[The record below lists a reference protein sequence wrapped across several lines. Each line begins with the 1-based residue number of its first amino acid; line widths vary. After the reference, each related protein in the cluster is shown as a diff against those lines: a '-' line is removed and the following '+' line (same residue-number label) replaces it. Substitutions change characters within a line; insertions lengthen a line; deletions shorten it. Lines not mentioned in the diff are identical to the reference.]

1 MSTFLYCVQRGLL
14 NLKKN
19 ILFSMASAATVA
31 ACVFLFCM
39 FFSVVSNVSHIA
51 LRAETTIGISVF
63 FNEGVPMEEKEA
75 FRDAVIKHGGVREI
89 SYRSAE
95 EAWESFKTD
104 YFGDNAEELAEAFAD
119 DNPLAE
125 SDSYEIFLEN
135 IEAQEEEVRFI
146 RSFDIV
152 REVNYA
158 NSVVSALN
166 EMNAVIFIVSA
177 VMIGILFAISVFLIS
192 NTINLAAHF
201 RRREN
206 EIMRMIGATNL
217 MIRAPF
223 VVEGTFIGFIGAVI
237 PLIMMY
243 FIYKRALLYVAERVS
258 TGGQLGAL
266 ADVISLIPL
275 GDVYPVM
282 LAAGGIL
289 GIGMGFVVSFI
300 TIGKHLKV

>member
-14 NLKKN
+14 NIKKN
-19 ILFSMASAATVA
+19 ILFSVASVATVA
-31 ACVFLFCM
+31 ACVFLFCL
-39 FFSVVSNVSHIA
+39 FFAVVTNVRHIA
-51 LRAETTIGISVF
+51 YQAETTIGISVF
-63 FNEGVPMEEKEA
+63 FNEGVPMEEKDA
-75 FRDAVIKHGGVREI
+75 FRDAVIRHGGVREI
-89 SYRSAE
+89 SYRSAD
-95 EAWESFKTD
+95 EAWENFKED

-135 IEAQEEEVRFI
+135 IESQEEEVRFI

-166 EMNAVIFIVSA
+166 EMNTVIFIVSA
-177 VMIGILFAISVFLIS
+177 AMIGILFAVSVFLIS

-206 EIMRMIGATNL
+206 EIMRMIGATNS

-223 VVEGTFIGFIGAVI
+223 VVEGTLIGFIGAVI
-237 PLIMMY
+237 PLVMMY

-258 TGGQLGAL
+258 QAGQLGAL
-266 ADVISLIPL
+266 ADVVSLIPF
-275 GDVYPVM
+275 GEVYPAM

>member
-39 FFSVVSNVSHIA
+39 FFAVVSNVSHIA